1 MSDPISI
8 PSSSSSPSD
17 SNSEVIPIA
26 RPSSLEENFYA
37 ERLLEGI
44 QTRQAQIGIIGLGY
58 VGLPLARTFYKA
70 GFQVEGFD
78 IDATKVE
85 ILKKGQS
92 YIRQISNDWISEGV
106 EAGRFS
112 ATADFR
118 ALRNMHIIIICVP
131 TPLTPTREPDL
142 SYIRATA
149 EKISKYLDRG
159 QLVILEST
167 TYPGTTEEVVLPI
180 LEESGLQLGSD
191 FFLAF
196 SPEREDPG
204 NLVYN
209 TQSIPKLVGGVDAWG
224 GYLATEAYAQ
234 AIKEVVPVSD
244 AKIAE
249 AAKILENIY
258 RSVNI
263 ALVNE
268 LKTLFDRMDI
278 DIWEVIQAAA
288 TKPFG
293 FQAFYPGPGLG
304 GHCIPI
310 DPFYLS
316 WKAREKGIT
325 TRFIELAGEINT
337 QMPEYVVS
345 RTQEALDRR
354 GKTLSGSRGLIIGM
368 SYKKD
373 IDDLRES
380 PAFEV
385 LSRLTD
391 RGAQMDYHDPF
402 FPTVPPTRK
411 YKLEMTSVPLNPDT
425 LQSFDFCV
433 IITDHT
439 RIDWQQVVD
448 HSSLIIDTRNIT
460 HGLSDDRDHIVKA

>member
-1 MSDPISI
+1 MSESVSLRSQGAPSRISGLDRG
-8 PSSSSSPSD
+8 SVDSPA
-17 SNSEVIPIA
+17 PGHA
-26 RPSSLEENFYA
+26 R
-37 ERLLEGI
+37 RLEGLI
-44 QTRQAQIGIIGLGY
+44 QAHEARFGIIGLGY
-58 VGLPLARTFYKA
+58 VGLPLARAFTA
-70 GFQVEGFD
+70 SGFPVMGFD
-78 IDATKVE
+78 VDREKVR
-85 ILKKGQS
+85 ILHEGRS
-92 YIRQISNDWISEGV
+92 YIRQIPDDWIAEGLQSR
-106 EAGRFS
+106 RFG

-118 ALRNMHIIIICVP
+118 RLRDMQVIIICVP

-142 SYIRATA
+142 SYIRTTA
-149 EKISKYLDRG
+149 QTISKYLDRG

-180 LEESGLQLGSD
+180 LEESGLVCGRD

-204 NLVYN
+204 NREFN
-209 TQSIPKLVGGVDAWG
+209 TRTIPKLVGGLDELG
-224 GYLATEAYAQ
+224 GRLAALAYGEAIA
-234 AIKEVVPVSD
+234 EVIPVSH

-268 LKTLFDRMDI
+268 LKILFDRMDI
-278 DIWEVIQAAA
+278 DVWEVIDAAA

-310 DPFYLS
+310 DPFYLA
-316 WKAREKGIT
+316 WKAREKGMT

-337 QMPEYVVS
+337 QMPEYVVA
-345 RTQEALDRR
+345 RTAEALDRR

-368 SYKKD
+368 SYKRD

-385 LSRLTD
+385 LALLGE
-391 RGAQMDYHDPF
+391 RGATMGYHDPY
-402 FPTVPPTRK
+402 FPVVPPTRK
-411 YKLEMTSVPLNPDT
+411 HRLEMTSTELTPET
-425 LQSFDFCV
+425 LAAHDFAI
-433 IITDHT
+433 IITDHSG
-439 RIDWQQVVD
+439 IDWRQVVE
-448 HSSLIIDTRNIT
+448 HCPLVVDTRNVT
-460 HGLSDDRDHIVKA
+460 APYSLGCDHVVKA